1 MILRFVLEGCVDIGL
16 SAMISVVL
24 VSSRKVVIMLA
35 HNFILF
41 LDVERD
47 MVKSNGECY
56 DSVCFHQPAHL
67 AASPHIPD

>member
-56 DSVCFHQPAHL
+56 DSFRFHQPAHL